1 MQRSFWR
8 VVFAASLW
16 GTSGTAAFFLGPD
29 VSPLAIGAATM
40 GVGGLLLALSGGR
53 ATVALWWD
61 PGSRALLVAGT
72 LGTIAY
78 PLAFYS
84 GMANAG
90 IALGNVIALG
100 LGPLVAAILEWVVD
114 RHRPRASWWF
124 ASMLALVGIA
134 LMAGSKV
141 ELGAGRPENITWG
154 VALAVIAGI
163 AYGTYT
169 YVFGKLADRG
179 HPPRA
184 VAGAV
189 FGAGAPVLLIVLA
202 MTGPSLLA
210 EPQGLGLVAYLIAGP
225 MVIAYLALSAALKR
239 LRASTVA
246 TIALLEPVIA
256 TALAVVVVGEVLG
269 LSAVAG
275 IVAVLVSLVV
285 FALTGGPQRRD

>member
-1 MQRSFWR
+1 
-8 VVFAASLW
+8 
-16 GTSGTAAFFLGPD
+16 
-29 VSPLAIGAATM
+29 
-40 GVGGLLLALSGGR
+40 
-53 ATVALWWD
+53 
-61 PGSRALLVAGT
+61 
-72 LGTIAY
+72 
-78 PLAFYS
+78 
-84 GMANAG
+84 
-90 IALGNVIALG
+90 
-100 LGPLVAAILEWVVD
+100 
-114 RHRPRASWWF
+114 
-124 ASMLALVGIA
+124 MLALVGIA